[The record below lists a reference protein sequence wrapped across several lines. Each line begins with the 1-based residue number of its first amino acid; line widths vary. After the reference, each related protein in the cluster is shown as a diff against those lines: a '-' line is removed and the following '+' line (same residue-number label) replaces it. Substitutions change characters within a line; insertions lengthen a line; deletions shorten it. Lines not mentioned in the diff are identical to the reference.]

1 MEYYYTPIDDIKINE
16 SRLFIRKDEF
26 RHLIKVLKKKINDKI
41 VITDGNRNVY
51 DCYIKSIFEDKIE
64 CGILN
69 SRYNINEPKIKIT
82 LALSLLKN
90 LDRFEFAIEK
100 AVELG
105 VSEIYPVITEYTINK
120 KGLSDTKIKRLNS
133 ISLSAMKQSQRCYL
147 PIVHNSVN
155 FSELMSLSKNYE
167 SKILMYE
174 FADSNSKIENRNL
187 KNNCLL
193 LIGPEGG
200 FSKLEVETL
209 TNQNWSVYSLGE
221 RKLRAETAAIIS
233 VFNILNKIN

>member
-1 MEYYYTPIDDIKINE
+1 MEYYYTPADEININE

-41 VITDGNRNVY
+41 VITDGNRKVY
-51 DCYIKSIFEDKIE
+51 DCYIKSISKDKIE

-69 SRYNINEPKIKIT
+69 TRYNINEPKIKIT

-105 VSEIYPVITEYTINK
+105 VSEIYPVITEYSINK
-120 KGLSDTKIKRLNS
+120 KGLSDTKTSRVSNLIV
-133 ISLSAMKQSQRCYL
+133 SAMKQSQRCYL

-233 VFNILNKIN
+233 VFDILNKIK